1 MVIENSVM
9 SQATHGPFAECAC
22 AATASLSSVI
32 MMALTSSV
40 SVGRSTTPLIA
51 LPSAVRS
58 MTILGRRS
66 VTSSF
71 TSAGSDRNVTTSD
84 ASMSTTALPI
94 GPPGVLGRP
103 PPSVAVELAPGTRL
117 QATISRAPTSFG
129 TTTRCG
135 CPTKTPTPMV
145 PLM

>member
-1 MVIENSVM
+1 MSAVTSQYMTVAGVVIENSVM
-9 SQATHGPFAECAC
+9 SQATDGPFAEFAC

-51 LPSAVRS
+51 LCPSAVRS
-58 MTILGRRS
+58 ITILGRRS

-84 ASMSTTALPI
+84 AAMSTTALPI
-94 GPPGVLGRP
+94 GPLGVLG
-103 PPSVAVELAPGTRL
+103 
-117 QATISRAPTSFG
+117 
-129 TTTRCG
+129 
-135 CPTKTPTPMV
+135 
-145 PLM
+145 